1 MNTYNYSIIIP
12 HKNIPDLLQ
21 RCLNSIPEREDIQ
34 IIIIDDNSEPEIV
47 DFSSFPG
54 QNKKNIEIVYSK
66 KGGGA
71 GFARNLGLQIAKG
84 KWILFSDAD
93 DFFNNCLN
101 TVLDEYINDPAD
113 IVFFKNNSMHNVS
126 NEILKRGE
134 WLNEFI
140 DIYLINTRKG
150 EKLLRYLFFVPWA
163 KLIKKDLIDKYSIK
177 FEETIIHN
185 DIAFSYLSGFF
196 ANSIKADS
204 RELYCWV
211 YRENSLSQQN
221 KEPAIILDK
230 IYVYAKTIIFYKKLH
245 QGIRLKKMLLE
256 IYFYIGFFYKN
267 NKLYF
272 TKAKNILL
280 DIGFTNIEIFFGLI
294 FSLLL
299 NIYNRVKNDLNKK
312 CFL

>member
-1 MNTYNYSIIIP
+1 MNSYNYSIIIP

-34 IIIIDDNSEPEIV
+34 IIIIDDNSDPEIV
-47 DFSSFPG
+47 DFSFFPG

-93 DFFNNCLN
+93 DFFNDCLY
-101 TVLDEYINDPAD
+101 TVLDEYIDDPAD
-113 IVFFKNNSMHNVS
+113 IVYFKNNSVHNVS

-150 EKLLRYLFFVPWA
+150 EKLLRYLFVVPWA
-163 KLIKKDLIDKYSIK
+163 KLIRKDLIDKYSIK
-177 FEETIIHN
+177 FEKTRIHE
-185 DIAFSYLSGFF
+185 DIVFSYLSGFF

-204 RELYCWV
+204 RKLYCWV
-211 YRENSLSQQN
+211 NRENSLSQQK
-221 KEPAIILDK
+221 KESAIILDK
-230 IYVYAKTIIFYKKLH
+230 IYVYAKAIIFYRNLH
-245 QGIRLKKMLLE
+245 QGIRLKKMLSE
-256 IYFYIGFFYKN
+256 IYFYLGLFYKN

-299 NIYNRVKNDLNKK
+299 NIYNGIKK
-312 CFL
+312 LSK

>member
-21 RCLNSIPEREDIQ
+21 RCLNSIPEREDTQ
-34 IIIIDDNSEPEIV
+34 IIIIDDNSDTEIV

-54 QNKKNIEIVYSK
+54 QNEKNIEIVYSK

-93 DFFNNCLN
+93 DFFNDCLN
-101 TVLDEYINDPAD
+101 TVLDEYIDDSAD
-113 IVFFKNNSMHNVS
+113 IIYFKNNSIHNVS
-126 NEILKRGE
+126 NKILKRGE
-134 WLNEFI
+134 WLNKFV
-140 DIYLINTRKG
+140 DIFLTNTRKG
-150 EKLLRYLFFVPWA
+150 EKLLRYLFVVAWT
-163 KLIKKDLIDKYSIK
+163 KLIKKDLIDKHSIK
-177 FEETIIHN
+177 FEETRIHG

-196 ANSIKADS
+196 ANSIKADP

-230 IYVYAKTIIFYKKLH
+230 IYVYAKAIIFYKKLH

-256 IYFYIGFFYKN
+256 MYFYLCLFYKY
-267 NKLYF
+267 NKPYF
-272 TKAKNILL
+272 IKAKDILL
-280 DIGFTNIEIFFGLI
+280 DVGFTNIEIYFGLI
-294 FSLLL
+294 ISLIL
-299 NIYNRVKNDLNKK
+299 NVYNKR
-312 CFL
+312 

>member
-1 MNTYNYSIIIP
+1 MT
-12 HKNIPDLLQ
+12 
-21 RCLNSIPEREDIQ
+21 
-34 IIIIDDNSEPEIV
+34 
-47 DFSSFPG
+47 
-54 QNKKNIEIVYSK
+54 
-66 KGGGA
+66 
-71 GFARNLGLQIAKG
+71 
-84 KWILFSDAD
+84 
-93 DFFNNCLN
+93 
-101 TVLDEYINDPAD
+101 
-113 IVFFKNNSMHNVS
+113 
-126 NEILKRGE
+126 
-134 WLNEFI
+134 
-140 DIYLINTRKG
+140 NTRKG
-150 EKLLRYLFFVPWA
+150 EKLLRYLFVVPWV
-163 KLIKKDLIDKYSIK
+163 KLIKKDLIDRYSIK
-177 FEETIIHN
+177 FEETKIHN